1 MIAISVRERAATAF
15 KRRGSSGASARR
27 AETTVVSAA
36 AVRVL
41 SDSPAE
47 RHAMIAEAAY
57 YIAEQR
63 GFQPGHELEDWLCA
77 EREVSGKVA

>member
-1 MIAISVRERAATAF
+1 MIAISVKERAATHSKGEEVVALAPP
-15 KRRGSSGASARR
+15 SGN
-27 AETTVVSAA
+27 TVVSVA

-41 SDSPAE
+41 SASPAE
-47 RHAMIAEAAY
+47 RHAMIAEVAY